1 MVMLNY
7 AHFSPDATARLSERT
22 GNKRLQVFVRIDP
35 QDASGSFFLIPY
47 SDKILHVPFS
57 DLTYDPLRFDSL
69 VDALYR
75 KIYEE

>member
-1 MVMLNY
+1 MLNY
-7 AHFSPDATARLSERT
+7 ANFSPDATARLAQRT
-22 GNKRLQVFVRIDP
+22 GNSRLRVFVHIDP
-35 QDASGSFFLIPY
+35 QDSAGSFFLIPY
-47 SDKILHVPFS
+47 PDKILHVRFS